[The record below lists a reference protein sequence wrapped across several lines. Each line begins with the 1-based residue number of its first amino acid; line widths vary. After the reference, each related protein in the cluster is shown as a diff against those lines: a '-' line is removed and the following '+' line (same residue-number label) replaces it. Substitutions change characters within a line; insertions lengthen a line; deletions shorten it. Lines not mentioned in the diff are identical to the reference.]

1 MSKNITSY
9 DLLKTFA
16 VIFMVVDHI
25 GMYFFPDDLWWRA
38 AGRACVPVWFFL
50 VGYAR
55 GRDLSPKILIG
66 AGMLIAANF
75 LAGMSIFPL
84 NVLVTIILIRL
95 ILNPLMTT
103 TLSVTGREFWP
114 MAMLLFLLAIPTML
128 ITEYG
133 TQALILS
140 IFGYLV
146 RHRQQVGNE
155 KFIIGYMA
163 FSLGSFVTM
172 QALAFDFTN
181 AHIGFVIGAVLAVHV
196 VLLVFRPQEYSA
208 LTAKIPPPITWIL
221 QFCGHRTLEIY
232 VAHLLIFKALAVYW
246 GLSGYGFLDWRWIEL

>member
-66 AGMLIAANF
+66 AALLLVANF
-75 LAGMSIFPL
+75 LAGMPIFPL

-133 TQALILS
+133 PQALILS
-140 IFGYLV
+140 SDIWCG
-146 RHRQQVGNE
+146 
-155 KFIIGYMA
+155 IGSRWVMKNSSSA
-163 FSLGSFVTM
+163 IWRFPL
-172 QALAFDFTN
+172 
-181 AHIGFVIGAVLAVHV
+181 AVLSRCR
-196 VLLVFRPQEYSA
+196 LWPLILQMRTSA
-208 LTAKIPPPITWIL
+208 L
-221 QFCGHRTLEIY
+221 
-232 VAHLLIFKALAVYW
+232 
-246 GLSGYGFLDWRWIEL
+246 